1 MADSNIWWDY
11 WYFHLPNYALA
22 VIFYTLLGRFV
33 LSFIVPPDS
42 PNYIWRWFRRL
53 TDRVLIGVSWIT
65 PRAVA
70 VRYLP
75 LAAAFWI
82 GMLRLVL
89 FLALAGMGLAPT
101 LAGTAAR

>member
-1 MADSNIWWDY
+1 MAETNIWWDY

-33 LSFIVPPDS
+33 LSFILPPES
-42 PNYIWRWFRRL
+42 PNYIWRWFRRI
-53 TDRVLIGVSWIT
+53 TDHVMIGASWIT

-70 VRYLP
+70 QRYLP

-82 GMLRLVL
+82 GFLRLVF
-89 FLALAGMGLAPT
+89 FLLLAAMGLAPT
-101 LAGTAAR
+101 LAGTAAQ